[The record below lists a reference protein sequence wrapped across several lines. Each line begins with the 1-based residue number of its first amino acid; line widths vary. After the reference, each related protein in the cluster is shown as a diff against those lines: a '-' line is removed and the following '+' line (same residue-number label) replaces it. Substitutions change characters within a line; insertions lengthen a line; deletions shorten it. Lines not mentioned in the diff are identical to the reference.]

1 MDNLVIAVFVA
12 AAFSVL
18 IGIIEMRFQSKADLA
33 SCLNSAVLLY
43 LLILLVGNTTTT
55 LAASS
60 TLPAAGIRFTAG
72 PKGFWWAL
80 VGVFGFEAVLQNLN
94 VTFFNKGMLS
104 INEWITKA
112 REHAVATTIETYA
125 DSGRKR
131 EQALANQLQSV
142 PESELN
148 AHILEVFDAEILQR
162 LEEAAKAGG
171 ANPRIYKALA
181 LATQKPERARA
192 IIAARRRK

>member
-1 MDNLVIAVFVA
+1 MDNMAVAVLLA
-12 AAFSVL
+12 TALSAL
-18 IGIIEMRFQSKADLA
+18 IGIIETRFQSKADLA

-43 LLILLVGNTTTT
+43 LLILMVGNATTT

-60 TLPAAGIRFTAG
+60 TLTAAGIRFAG
-72 PKGFWWAL
+72 PEGFWWAV
-80 VGVFGFEAVLQNLN
+80 VGVFGFEAILQNLN

-162 LEEAAKAGG
+162 LEDAAKAGG

-181 LATQKPERARA
+181 LARQKPERARA
-192 IIAARRRK
+192 IIAAKRRK